1 MRRPWSWCAAS
12 LLAAAPAAAAT
23 VQEKTIEIE
32 VRPDGT
38 AVERTHLRVLLVD
51 RADLDA
57 WSLVVVPLDE
67 NRTLRSIVVSA
78 RTPDGAVVPVGKDS
92 GDTHEVA
99 APGELHGSR
108 KARSVRVPRL
118 PVGSVLNVDHEV
130 VERPYFPGGVVGLQ
144 GSAPVERLRVT
155 VRAPAGLRFRV
166 DGAAPGITAG
176 SASGSVEVTGTS
188 VPAVAEVPYAPA
200 SQQAVL
206 RYAWGSERDWP
217 AIGAWYQSL
226 LAAVPR
232 GTAAVRQ
239 AALEAGAGA
248 TDARGRLERALAFV
262 RRRVRYVA
270 VEVGIGGYRPNAPDV
285 ALARGWGDCK
295 DKAILLG
302 EILQVLGVE
311 SQPALVALAPDD
323 RIDRTFPSPH
333 QFNHVIVA
341 VPAAQLGRTDGLPA
355 AGGFVF
361 VDPTQETGGLEWLA
375 PGTQGQDAL
384 VVRAGGSLLVTTPI
398 APRQEGRRLVASI
411 AVAPDRTA
419 TGALRVELGGQA
431 ARAVAEALRPL
442 AAADAESRIRRLV
455 ASLWPEL
462 RVEGGTWSESLAQG
476 VPAATLSVRVTGL
489 DGLTGSL
496 PSLGLPDLAALPSP
510 AALEART
517 LPVVLSPR
525 RESLSLALDLPG
537 DLCAP
542 PAEDAGVGNAAGRF
556 ARRVR
561 VTGRR
566 SLTLEHDAEIAQ
578 RWYEPAELPALREVA
593 LAAHRAQRRRLRLD
607 CAP

>member
-23 VQEKTIEIE
+23 LQERTVEIE

-38 AVERTHLRVLLVD
+38 AVERTHLRVLLGD

-67 NRTLRSIVVSA
+67 NRTLESMVVSA
-78 RTPDGAVVPVGKDS
+78 RTPDGALVAVGKNA
-92 GDTHEVA
+92 GDTHELA
-99 APGELHGSR
+99 GPGELHASR

-118 PVGSVLNVDHEV
+118 PVGSVLSVDHAV
-130 VERPYFPGGVVGLQ
+130 VERPYFPGGVVALQ
-144 GSAPVERLRVT
+144 GSATVERLRVT
-155 VRAPAGLRFRV
+155 VRAPAGLRFRI
-166 DGAAPGITAG
+166 DGTAPGLATQ
-176 SASGSVEVTGTS
+176 SAAGSVEVAGTS
-188 VPAVAEVPYAPA
+188 VPALASVPYAPA
-200 SQQAVL
+200 SHGAVL

-217 AIGAWYQSL
+217 GVGAWYESL
-226 LAAVPR
+226 LATVPH
-232 GTAAVRQ
+232 GSSAVRQ
-239 AALEAGAGA
+239 AALAAGAGA
-248 TDARGRLERALAFV
+248 TDARTRLEQALAYV

-270 VEVGIGGYRPNAPDV
+270 VEVGIGGYRPSAPEV

-302 EILQVLGVE
+302 EMLQILGVE
-311 SQPALVALAPDD
+311 SEPALVALAPDD

-361 VDPTQETGGLEWLA
+361 IDPTQEAGGLEWLA

-398 APRQEGRRLVASI
+398 AARQESRRVVASLL
-411 AVAPDRTA
+411 VAPDRTV
-419 TGALRVELGGQA
+419 TGALRVEVGGQV

-442 AAADAESRIRRLV
+442 APAEAESRIRRYV
-455 ASLWPEL
+455 ASLWPEI
-462 RVEGGTWSESLAQG
+462 RVEGGAWSESLAQG

-489 DGLTGSL
+489 DGLAGAL
-496 PSLGLPDLAALPSP
+496 PSLGLPDLGVLPAPS
-510 AALEART
+510 ALEERT
-517 LPVVLSPR
+517 LAVVLGPR
-525 RESLSLALDLPG
+525 RESLSLALELPP

-542 PAEDAGVGNAAGRF
+542 AAEDAGVGNAAGRF

-566 SLTLEHDAEIAQ
+566 SLTLEHDTEIGQ

-593 LAAHRAQRRRLRLD
+593 LAAHRAQRRRLRVD